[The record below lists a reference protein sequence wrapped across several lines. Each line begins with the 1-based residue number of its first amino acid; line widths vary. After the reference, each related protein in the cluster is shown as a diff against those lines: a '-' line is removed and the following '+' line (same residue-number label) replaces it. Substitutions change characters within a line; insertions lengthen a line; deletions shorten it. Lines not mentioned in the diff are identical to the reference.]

1 MILSAVNR
9 RAESAPMSLH
19 FHSMRTFAD
28 RLKAALAARAVSQN
42 RLEREAGLSKGHVNR
57 LIHGKGARTAPET
70 LVSIA
75 QVLQIDHDWLATG
88 KGTMTA
94 DGSVEPLPSPEPP
107 STVLERDPVEP
118 GLWRRLKDIIGWDEA
133 VAEAKRLFGDQ
144 LPDEAFFLAGEI
156 RAKDWPLRAD
166 PAMAA
171 QWAKTAMWQKDRDER
186 MRKEMASV
194 AADLAAYRKA
204 QGEQ

>member
-1 MILSAVNR
+1 MATVVAVRYGDRVNPLVGRIQWILDARKISQRELAKRSGLQGPHVGLIL
-9 RAESAPMSLH
+9 A
-19 FHSMRTFAD
+19 
-28 RLKAALAARAVSQN
+28 RLRKNPKASIEHETLLALAKGGEVSPGW
-42 RLEREAGLSKGHVNR
+42 LLTGDGEPE
-57 LIHGKGARTAPET
+57 KGATY
-70 LVSIA
+70 
-75 QVLQIDHDWLATG
+75 
-88 KGTMTA
+88 
-94 DGSVEPLPSPEPP
+94 SPEPP

-118 GLWRRLKDIIGWDEA
+118 GLWRRLRDIIGWDEA
-133 VAEAKRLFGDQ
+133 VEEAKRLFGDQ
-144 LPDEAFFLAGEI
+144 LPDAAFDLAGEI